1 MEQSLEAQ
9 LRATLNMI
17 PAYTWYATPSGGL
30 IFVNERNADYGG
42 LPSDHPL
49 RYGTDT
55 SPAWDSHIP
64 FLHPEDQEETRRVW
78 SECLRTGRP
87 GEVSFRV
94 RNAEG
99 NYRWFLSRAE
109 PLRGERRN
117 GPLLDWD
124 QPRYRRTQASG
135 VRNPPTRRRVPT
147 DAGPHAAAPR
157 CVWR

>member
-1 MEQSLEAQ
+1 MDQPLEAQ

-64 FLHPEDQEETRRVW
+64 FLHPEDHEETRRVW

-87 GEVSFRV
+87 GEVSFRA
-94 RNAEG
+94 RNA
-99 NYRWFLSRAE
+99 
-109 PLRGERRN
+109 
-117 GPLLDWD
+117 
-124 QPRYRRTQASG
+124 
-135 VRNPPTRRRVPT
+135 
-147 DAGPHAAAPR
+147 
-157 CVWR
+157 